1 MKREDIIR
9 KMNDHTPTI
18 IGNKVLNH
26 YAILLPLIQKEDG
39 LHLLFEV
46 RSLNMRRQPG
56 EICFPGG
63 RVDAQDE
70 HPQDAAVREAKEEL
84 GITDE
89 EITDVSPFDYMLSPF
104 GMMVNTYVGFINC
117 SDADIEPNP
126 AEVEEVFTVPLSFF
140 KNTPPKI
147 HYVNFEVK
155 PEDGFPFH
163 LIANGEDYQWQT
175 RKIEEYFYVYEGQ
188 VIWGLTARILHAFVE
203 FIEK

>member
-1 MKREDIIR
+1 MKREDIIA

-26 YAILLPLIQKEDG
+26 YSILLPLIQKEDE

-70 HPQDAAVREAKEEL
+70 HPQDAAVREAIEEL
-84 GITDE
+84 GVTDE
-89 EITDVSPFDYMLSPF
+89 EIIDVSPFDYMLSPF
-104 GMMVNTYVGFINC
+104 GMIVNTYVGFLNC
-117 SDADIEPNP
+117 SDLDIEPNP

-175 RKIEEYFYVYEGQ
+175 RKIEEYFYVYEGK

-203 FIEK
+203 FMEK